1 MLENNRT
8 RKTVSI
14 SKKTVTLLLVLS
26 MIIPL
31 VNLSTVSAGTLET
44 YSFIGAT
51 PNPVGVGTP
60 TLLHVGV
67 TKELTNVNMGWEKL
81 SVTITKPDGTTETLS
96 NIRTDSTGGT
106 GIVYTPAMIGNY
118 TLQAHFPE
126 QTTTTSM
133 MAGSAPAGT
142 VMQASDS
149 DKLTLIVKEA
159 VEVSTYPT
167 LPLPTEYWSRP
178 INAQLREWT
187 TIAGNWPGIPT
198 DRYVLNNDYAPE
210 TGHVLWTKEVSMGG
224 LVGGSIEGMG
234 GPVGFENGAAY
245 EQKFG
250 APIVIGGILYYNR
263 FEERGDT
270 NVQQDV
276 VAVDLHT
283 GQEVWT
289 RNWNNSRLDLGQVFY
304 WQSYNYMGTFP
315 YLWEVTGTTWKAFDA
330 FTGRWI
336 YTMTNVPATISSYGG
351 GLGTNSWYGDR
362 GEIYAY
368 SVNLA
373 NGWLALWNSSR
384 VVSSEGSW
392 RPHGLTYNCSYSSA
406 RQGGYEWNLTIP
418 KNLPGSIRYILLG
431 DKIVGSNLNTTQVN
445 IWAISLKPGQE
456 GQLLFLKTWNA
467 PSSWAAGN
475 QTLSWQSSPIEK
487 VGLVW
492 SKETYQWYGFN
503 LETGEFMWG
512 PTIAEQYLAT
522 YGTST
527 AIADGKLYECYMSGI
542 VYCFDIKTGQLLW
555 TYNVAD
561 PLNEVLWGT
570 NWPVRIQF
578 VAAGKLYLCEGE
590 HSPNQPLPRG
600 GPMLCLNAT
609 TGEKIWQLTMSY
621 YYRTNIVMADS
632 VIAVMNSYDQQIY
645 AIGKGPSATTVSAP
659 DISIELGKSVM
670 IKGTVS
676 DVSPGTLDYTLKA
689 RFPNGVAA
697 VSDESVSAWME
708 YVYMQM
714 PRPTNT
720 VGVSVTIDVID
731 ANGNY
736 RNIGTTTTDS
746 SGAFSFAW
754 KPDISGKYT
763 VIATFAGSKAYYPS
777 YSETG
782 YVVDEIPES
791 TPTPTQV
798 ALTSVNDTYL
808 LPGIVAIIFAIAIVG
823 AIIILSIRKRP

>member
-1 MLENNRT
+1 MSKNNTIRQ
-8 RKTVSI
+8 TVLV
-14 SKKTVTLLLVLS
+14 SKKSVTLILLLS
-26 MIIPL
+26 ITLPL
-31 VNLSTVSAGTLET
+31 ITLSTVSAGTLET

-67 TKELTNVNMGWEKL
+67 TIQLTNVNMGWERL
-81 SVTITKPDGTTETLS
+81 SVTVTKPDGATETLS
-96 NIRTDSTGGT
+96 NIKTDSTGGT
-106 GIVYTPAMIGNY
+106 GVVFTPTMIGNY
-118 TLQAHFPE
+118 TLQTHFPE

-133 MAGSAPAGT
+133 MAGGAPAGT
-142 VMQASDS
+142 VMLASNS
-149 DKLTLIVKEA
+149 DKLTLIVKET
-159 VEVSTYPT
+159 VEVPTYPT

-187 TIAGNWPGIPT
+187 TIAGNWAGVPT
-198 DRYVLNNDYAPE
+198 DRYVLDNDFAPE
-210 TGHVLWTKEVSMGG
+210 TGHVLWTKELSMGG
-224 LVGGSIEGMG
+224 LVGGSIDGMG
-234 GPVGFENGAAY
+234 GPVAFENGAAY

-250 APIVIGGILYYNR
+250 APVAIGGILYFNR
-263 FEERGDT
+263 FEERGTTRVD
-270 NVQQDV
+270 QEV

-283 GQEVWT
+283 GKELWT
-289 RNWNNSRLDLGQVFY
+289 KNWNNTRLDLGQAFY
-304 WQSYNYMGTFP
+304 WQSYNYMGTLPF
-315 YLWEVTGTTWKAFDA
+315 LWEVTGTTWRAFDA

-336 YTMTNVPATISSYGG
+336 YNMTNVPATISSYGG
-351 GLGTNSWYGDR
+351 GLGSNSWYGDR

-368 SVNLA
+368 SVSLP

-384 VVSSEGSW
+384 VVSSEGGFN
-392 RPHGLTYNCSYSSA
+392 PHGNTYNCTWASA
-406 RQGGYEWNLTIP
+406 RHGGYEWNITIP
-418 KNLPGSIRYILLG
+418 KNLPGSISYILLG
-431 DKIVGSNLNTTQVN
+431 DKVVGASLNTTQVN
-445 IWAISLKPGQE
+445 IWALSLKPGQE
-456 GQLLFLKTWNA
+456 GQLIFQKAWNA
-467 PSSWAAGN
+467 PSSWSAGN
-475 QTLSWQSSPIEK
+475 QTLSWQASRNEK

-542 VYCFDIKTGQLLW
+542 VYCFDIKTGNLLW
-555 TYNVAD
+555 TYNVVD
-561 PLNEVLWGT
+561 PLNEVLWGE
-570 NWPVRIQF
+570 NWPMRIQF

-621 YYRTNIVMADS
+621 YYRTNIVMADN
-632 VIAVMNSYDQQIY
+632 IIGVMNSYDQQIY
-645 AIGKGPSATTVSAP
+645 AIGKGPSTTTVSAP
-659 DISIELGKSVM
+659 DVSIDLGKSIM
-670 IKGTVS
+670 IKGTVT
-676 DVSPGTLDYTLKA
+676 DVSSGTLDYALKA

-714 PRPTNT
+714 PRPLSAT
-720 VGVSVTIDVID
+720 GVPVTIDVID

-736 RNIGTTTTDS
+736 RNIGTATTDT
-746 SGAFSFAW
+746 SGVFNFDW

-763 VIATFAGSKAYYPS
+763 VIATFVGSKAYYPS

-782 YVVDEIPES
+782 FVVDENPET
-791 TPTPTQV
+791 TPQPTQV
-798 ALTSVNDTYL
+798 ALTSMADTYL
-808 LPGIVAIIFAIAIVG
+808 LPGIA
-823 AIIILSIRKRP
+823 AIIIVIVLIGAMIMLMLRKRP